1 MNGEIQHFKLQINES
16 YDINVCSA
24 YIYNIPTIVCER
36 FDKSDELMNLLV
48 FMKYALNLYN

>member
-1 MNGEIQHFKLQINES
+1 MDGEIQHFQLQINES

-24 YIYNIPTIVCER
+24 YISDIPTIVCQR

-48 FMKYALNLYN
+48 SMKYALNLYN